1 MAKRQNTMFGCIILA
16 LISWPVFQNSDSTA
30 IQVIFST
37 LFGIGVMGAIGG
49 AFSSDK
55 DFE

>member
-1 MAKRQNTMFGCIILA
+1 MVKRQNTMVVCIILA
-16 LISWPVFQNSDSTA
+16 VISWPIFQNTNSTP

-37 LFGIGVMGAIGG
+37 LFAIGVMGAIGG

-55 DFE
+55 DFD